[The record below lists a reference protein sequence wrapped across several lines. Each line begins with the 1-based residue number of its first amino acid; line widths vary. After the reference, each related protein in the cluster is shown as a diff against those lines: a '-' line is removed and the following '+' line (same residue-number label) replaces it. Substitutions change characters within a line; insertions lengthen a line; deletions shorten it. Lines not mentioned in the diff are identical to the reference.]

1 MSPLLCQRVEQEVP
15 EGDASK
21 VVTWGNQN
29 SDRLDKMKRCF
40 IFNDLLF

>member
-1 MSPLLCQRVEQEVP
+1 MEQEVP

-21 VVTWGNQN
+21 VVTSGNQN

-40 IFNDLLF
+40 IFVGMLF